1 MPHRFEPLLFA
12 LAILAAGLASIATG
26 QDANW
31 DLLNYHRYNPWAW
44 LGGRYGFDI
53 APAQLQTFHN
63 PLADVP
69 FHLMVAA
76 DWPPRAIAFA
86 LAVPA
91 GIAVYFVYRIAR
103 LAFGDLDAPLAATAI
118 AAAVV
123 VGITGPNARSL
134 LGTTMNEWHVAAPL
148 LFALFLLARD
158 AKSGTL
164 RTATL
169 IAAGLLAGTA
179 SGL

>member
-1 MPHRFEPLLFA
+1 MARRLEPLLLA
-12 LAILAAGLASIATG
+12 LAILAAGLVSIATG

-44 LGGRYGFDI
+44 FNGRYGFDL

-69 FHLMVAA
+69 FHLMVTA

-91 GIAVYFVYRIAR
+91 GIAVYLVYRIAR
-103 LAFGDLDAPLAATAI
+103 LAFDELEAPAPVVAI
-118 AAAVV
+118 AAQ
-123 VGITGPNARSL
+123 
-134 LGTTMNEWHVAAPL
+134 
-148 LFALFLLARD
+148 
-158 AKSGTL
+158 
-164 RTATL
+164 
-169 IAAGLLAGTA
+169 
-179 SGL
+179 